1 MFLFCDFF
9 PLTYLRVKQ
18 NVFDKFN
25 PEDLLQKYQKV
36 EESTRSDMNV
46 SGSLCSPSLC
56 SPSLEE
62 RLINFDQAIA
72 KVFSRQPSLRFQVP
86 EPFSSLD
93 TDLLR
98 VTAAD

>member
-46 SGSLCSPSLC
+46 SGSPC

>member
-46 SGSLCSPSLC
+46 SGSLCSPSL
-56 SPSLEE
+56 EA

>member
-25 PEDLLQKYQKV
+25 PEDLLQKHQKV

-46 SGSLCSPSLC
+46 SGSLC